1 MKNAK
6 IQNLVKQAQM
16 GEKEALAKL
25 YNLFFDQIYYF
36 VYSRVNSVHET
47 QEIVSDVFLSMVEGI
62 HKFKGQSSFKNYMF
76 GITKNKIRDYIK
88 NKYKAGSYVLQSNL
102 DENLFE
108 NITVEEVD
116 TSYRNRLR
124 KVLGKV
130 YNVMKPRYAKVL
142 DLRYNQMNT
151 VGETAQKL
159 GISENNVKV
168 IQHRAI
174 KEAKNIWEN
183 LDEKERK
190 KYFN

>member
-1 MKNAK
+1 MTNAK